1 MRNLSEL
8 EQRLGV
14 SFRDPS
20 LLAQALRHTS
30 FINEHLEA
38 GEISNERLE
47 FLGDAVL
54 GLAVSERMYRR
65 FPESEEGELTRGRS
79 QVVCNEMLHRLAL
92 ELGLGDYLELG
103 RGEEM
108 SGGRRKPSNLARAT
122 EAIFGAVFL
131 DRGFRTAKR
140 VIIALLS
147 DEINPALVQ
156 PENRDDKTRLQ
167 EFLQGQGRAA
177 PRYRVVCEE
186 GLAHEKIFFVE
197 ATLDGETIGA
207 GSGRTKKLA
216 ESGAAAAARRKLIG
230 D

>member
-1 MRNLSEL
+1 MSNLSEL
-8 EQRLGV
+8 ERRLGV

-30 FINEHLEA
+30 YVNEHPGD

-54 GLAVSERMYRR
+54 GLAVSERLYRR

-79 QVVCNEMLHRLAL
+79 QVVRNETLHRLAL

-103 RGEEM
+103 RGEEL
-108 SGGRRKPSNLARAT
+108 SGGRRKSSNLARAT
-122 EAIFGAVFL
+122 EAIFGAVLL

-140 VIIALLS
+140 VILSLLAG
-147 DEINPALVQ
+147 EIGPALVQ
-156 PENRDDKTRLQ
+156 PENRDDKTSLQ
-167 EFLQGQGRAA
+167 EFLQGQGRVA
-177 PRYRVVCEE
+177 PVYRVACED
-186 GLAHEKIFFVE
+186 GLAHEKVFSVE
-197 ATLDGETIGA
+197 AILDGEIIGV

-216 ESGAAAAARRKLIG
+216 ESGAAAAALRKLIT

>member
-1 MRNLSEL
+1 MSNLSEL
-8 EQRLGV
+8 EQRLGM

-20 LLAQALRHTS
+20 LLARALRHTS
-30 FINEHLEA
+30 YVNEQTED

-54 GLAVSERMYRR
+54 GLAVSERLYRR
-65 FPESEEGELTRGRS
+65 FPEAEEGELTRGRS
-79 QVVCNEMLHRLAL
+79 QVVRNETLHRLAL

-103 RGEEM
+103 RGEET
-108 SGGRRKPSNLARAT
+108 SGGRRKPSNLARAM
-122 EAIFGAVFL
+122 EAVFGAVFL

-140 VIIALLS
+140 VVIALLA

-167 EFLQGQGRAA
+167 EFLQGHGRAA
-177 PRYRVVCEE
+177 PRYRVVAEE
-186 GLAHEKIFFVE
+186 GLAHAKTFSVE
-197 ATLDGETIGA
+197 ATLDGETIGT
-207 GSGRTKKLA
+207 GSGHTKKLA
-216 ESGAAAAARRKLIG
+216 ESDAAAAALRKLIG